1 MDAGVVGGRVG
12 RWAHSGFG
20 HVERMAQAPADK
32 YSFPPFSSFYVV
44 LDNQFNLDQTALED
58 TELWVTRVRGR
69 AGWQWGQGA
78 RANSVWAAHRPCQP
92 ARPPTPTIPP
102 TQWSELVAS
111 LTKAYPEAAALC
123 IADLL
128 NEPDAFGVRWEA
140 QGDKPGAGDL
150 YLAAMDAV
158 HAVNPG
164 MLFMVEGCGQNGL
177 AQNWGD
183 GLATDPALVSERGL
197 SDPNP
202 FFTGLLAKPYAG
214 QVVVGPHV
222 YPPSVTHSTYA
233 IQART

>member
-1 MDAGVVGGRVG
+1 MGYPGARAGGLAVGAGGTRQQRVG
-12 RWAHSGFG
+12 R
-20 HVERMAQAPADK
+20 
-32 YSFPPFSSFYVV
+32 PPS
-44 LDNQFNLDQTALED
+44 LPGPGGGGGGPPP
-58 TELWVTRVRGR
+58 GR
-69 AGWQWGQGA
+69 
-78 RANSVWAAHRPCQP
+78 PP
-92 ARPPTPTIPP
+92 PPRPPTPTIPP